1 MSTRAL
7 CLPLLALLLSTGA
20 NAPLRAQA
28 IAVAGSHSPASPAE
42 QQSASVTGI
51 VYLDRNGNGRRDGT
65 EPGLAGVK
73 VSNGRDVVASDAQ
86 GRYLLSNDARMTVFV
101 IKPAGYAAPTG
112 ANGLPRFWEQIF
124 PKGSPAL
131 KYGGVPA
138 GPVPASLDFGLLPAP
153 RPARDAALKMLVFG
167 DPQPKSRT
175 DVDYYE
181 RDIVAP
187 LIGRHDAKLGLSV
200 GDIVN
205 DDLSLYPDMN
215 RVTAKLGVPWLHV
228 AGNHDLDFD
237 AATDEDSLLS
247 FRNIYGPD
255 SYAWEEPQ
263 ASFIVLDDV
272 VYRPGQKPAYVGGL
286 REDQFEFL
294 RGYLATLPKERRVVI
309 AAHIPFFDPVPGV
322 ESFRRADR
330 ERLFTLLREHTQV
343 LLISAHTHNQ
353 RHYRHGAADG
363 WHGAQP
369 LHEYNVGATCGAF
382 WSGTKDAQ
390 GIPDTTMSDGTPNGY
405 AWLTIGA
412 DGQYALRYRV
422 ARAKDD
428 PAIGLHAPKVLRQGA
443 YPAYGVYANVYMGDA
458 DTRVEY
464 RVDGGEWKPMRR
476 VLQPD
481 PRLLVENIAD
491 DAADALR
498 GYDRSPE
505 ADISTHLW
513 RGALPTDLAAGEHRV
528 EVRAFDRWQGEQR
541 AATTYRLQQASEQ
554 GHP

>member
-1 MSTRAL
+1 MSKRAL
-7 CLPLLALLLSTGA
+7 CLPFLVLLLSAGA
-20 NAPLRAQA
+20 DAPVRAQA
-28 IAVAGSHSPASPAE
+28 TGAASSPPPHAWPGEPRA
-42 QQSASVTGI
+42 ATVTGV
-51 VYLDRNGNGRRDGT
+51 VYLDANRNGRRDRT
-65 EPGLAGVK
+65 ERGLAGVK
-73 VSNGRDVVASDAQ
+73 VSNGRAVVASDAQ
-86 GRYLLSNDARMTVFV
+86 GRYVLPADARMTVFV
-101 IKPAGYAAPTG
+101 IKPPEYAVPAG
-112 ANGLPRFWEQIF
+112 ANGLPRFWEQVF
-124 PKGSPAL
+124 PEGSPAL
-131 KYGGVPA
+131 KYGGIPA
-138 GPVPASLDFGLLPAP
+138 GPVPASLDFGLLSAP
-153 RPARDAALKMLVFG
+153 RPVRDAALKMLVFG
-167 DPQPKSRT
+167 DPQPKTRT
-175 DVDYYE
+175 DVGYYE

-187 LIGRHDAKLGLSV
+187 LVGRHDAKLGLSV
-200 GDIVN
+200 GDIVS

-237 AATDEDSLLS
+237 AGTDEDSLLS
-247 FRNIYGPD
+247 FRNVYGPD
-255 SYAWEEPQ
+255 TYAWEEPQ

-286 REDQFEFL
+286 REEQFEFL
-294 RGYLATLPKERRVVI
+294 RGYLATLPKDRRVVI
-309 AAHIPFFDPVPGV
+309 AAHMPFFDPVPGV
-322 ESFRRADR
+322 ESFRPADR

-353 RHYRHGAADG
+353 RHYRHGVDSG
-363 WHGAQP
+363 WQGAQP

-382 WSGTKDAQ
+382 WSGVKDAQ

-405 AWLTIGA
+405 AWLTIQA
-412 DGQYALRYRV
+412 DGQYALRYQV
-422 ARAKDD
+422 ARAKDN

-464 RVDGGEWKPMRR
+464 RIDGGEWKPMRR

-481 PRLLVENIAD
+481 PRLLAENIAD

-513 RGALPTDLAAGEHRV
+513 RGALPTDLALGEHRV
-528 EVRAFDRWQGEQR
+528 DVRAFDRWQGEQ
-541 AATTYRLQQASEQ
+541 AASVTYRLQQAAE
-554 GHP
+554 